1 MEELRRANRGGRC
14 DGDASRSRALVGD
27 WTRIG
32 RFLAG
37 KVSLS
42 DPYSASN
49 ATVVYR
55 HGEYGAAAVTETV
68 FESVEALRHA
78 QGL

>member
-1 MEELRRANRGGRC
+1 
-14 DGDASRSRALVGD
+14 LVGD

-42 DPYSASN
+42 DTYSASN

-55 HGEYGAAAVTETV
+55 HGE
-68 FESVEALRHA
+68 
-78 QGL
+78 